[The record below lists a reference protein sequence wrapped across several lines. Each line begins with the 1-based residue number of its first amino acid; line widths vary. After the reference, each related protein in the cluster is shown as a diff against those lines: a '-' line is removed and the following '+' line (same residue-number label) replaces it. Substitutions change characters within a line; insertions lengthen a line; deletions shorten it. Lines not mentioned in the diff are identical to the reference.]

1 MTSQDTKISSDEF
14 RRVCG
19 HYVTGVGVVTA
30 MVENSPIGFSINS
43 FTSVSLDQLLVSF
56 YAAHTSSTWAQMKH
70 SEFFAVN
77 ILSESQHELI
87 SVFSKKGIDRFA
99 GLDWEH
105 SPVTGS
111 PLLSNTSGWIDC
123 RISQV
128 QDIGD
133 HHLIVGEV
141 LGLHAVSDI
150 APLAYY
156 RGKVVSLA
164 S

>member
-43 FTSVSLDQLLVSF
+43 FTSVSLDPLLVSF

-87 SVFSKKGIDRFA
+87 SVFSK
-99 GLDWEH
+99 
-105 SPVTGS
+105 
-111 PLLSNTSGWIDC
+111 NC

-156 RGKVVSLA
+156 RGKFVSLA